1 MYSRKG
7 KAKWGRVWVFKGC
20 TRPGRTPASALKYQI
35 QTTENLSAVNHS
47 SFSPPIQRQVYTTVL
62 KAGINVCA
70 NQKLNT
76 SFGPVINNFGVKP
89 LKKLEKPSFLAI
101 LLRILKPDSGFSKFR
116 FWIRVLMTSSG
127 AETMR
132 DADAPAT
139 EATKFWP
146 QVAAL

>member
-1 MYSRKG
+1 VGIRGQFEARQDS
-7 KAKWGRVWVFKGC
+7 
-20 TRPGRTPASALKYQI
+20 ASALQYTIQATESLSAAKHSSPSPSN
-35 QTTENLSAVNHS
+35 QTTN
-47 SFSPPIQRQVYTTVL
+47 PPVQGEVYTTVP

-89 LKKLEKPSFLAI
+89 LKKLEKPSFLAM
-101 LLRILKPDSGFSKFR
+101 LLRILKPDSGFSKLR
-116 FWIRVLMTSSG
+116 FWIRVLITSSG
-127 AETMR
+127 ADTIRE
-132 DADAPAT
+132 ADAPAT